1 MLISFKLS
9 IPLSNHWYAA
19 RFIIV
24 STSVWL
30 FVRSLFVFVNSFF
43 HGSSHSSKAG
53 RLGVSAERSPSNRL
67 FSIKAM
73 RWPVSCLEIITSFF
87 CGENF
92 LRVIYQFWIYLTEFF
107 YQCAHV
113 YLLISGYFQLTSR
126 LLASREEPFW
136 RKHGEYTQKRLGIIN
151 FWLYVFLA
159 LQFKFGSLTPKCHRR
174 NLISNPWANQRA
186 EPLESCIMIYFAQPW
201 A

>member
-1 MLISFKLS
+1 M
-9 IPLSNHWYAA
+9 A
-19 RFIIV
+19 RFLIV
-24 STSVWL
+24 STSVLL

-43 HGSSHSSKAG
+43 HGFSHSSKAG
-53 RLGVSAERSPSNRL
+53 RLGVSAERSPSERL

-73 RWPVSCLEIITSFF
+73 RWSVSCLEIITSFF

-107 YQCAHV
+107 HQCAHV

-136 RKHGEYTQKRLGIIN
+136 RKHGKYNSKMSRNYQLLTICFSRFAVWIRVLAPNMRLFN
-151 FWLYVFLA
+151 FD
-159 LQFKFGSLTPKCHRR
+159 
-174 NLISNPWANQRA
+174 
-186 EPLESCIMIYFAQPW
+186 
-201 A
+201 